1 MQHAAGSRDELDRGG
16 ALRLFGRLLFGGLMS
31 VGALTTVIALLL
43 MWLFLTEPVDMAV
56 TVRSGNSAD
65 VARLVASAVYDL
77 VARLVAWL

>member
-1 MQHAAGSRDELDRGG
+1 MESSAGSRDQV
-16 ALRLFGRLLFGGLMS
+16 APLRQFGRLLFGGL
-31 VGALTTVIALLL
+31 VGVGVFTSLVALLL
-43 MWLFLTEPVDMAV
+43 MWLFLTEPVDVAI